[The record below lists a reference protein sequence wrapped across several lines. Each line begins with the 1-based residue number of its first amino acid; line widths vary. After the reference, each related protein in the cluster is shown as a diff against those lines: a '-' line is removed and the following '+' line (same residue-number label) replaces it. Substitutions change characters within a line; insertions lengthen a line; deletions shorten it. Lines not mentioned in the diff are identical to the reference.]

1 MFCLNCG
8 AELPDTAKF
17 CNECGMKIEPK
28 KQEMVTE
35 KPSAKDISNE
45 DAPVMEKPKMAF
57 KEVDKEPEV
66 QEEAPKKNQ
75 FVFTGKP
82 KKAAPIIEEPEDDAE
97 EDEDVE
103 EEELAVNTAFLDEED
118 EDDEDEEEEA
128 EDDEDSYDED
138 EEYENE
144 DEEDDEPIIP
154 PAPARKLSTARTPVP
169 ETRKLSTAR
178 NTTLSASESNYSS
191 NYSIEDDAYW
201 NDVLPEID
209 DEINQI
215 PKDVIL
221 KAVGCVVALFVIIA
235 WLIFML

>member
-28 KQEMVTE
+28 KQEPIAE
-35 KPSAKDISNE
+35 KPSAKDVSRE
-45 DAPVMEKPKMAF
+45 EAQPRMTFREADP
-57 KEVDKEPEV
+57 EPEV
-66 QEEAPKKNQ
+66 SEDAPKKNQ

-82 KKAAPIIEEPEDDAE
+82 KKETPVIEEPEEDAE
-97 EDEDVE
+97 EDE
-103 EEELAVNTAFLDEED
+103 EEELSVNTAFLDRDEDEEEDEDEEDEEDDMDSYEQD
-118 EDDEDEEEEA
+118 EDDEDEEEE
-128 EDDEDSYDED
+128 
-138 EEYENE
+138 EE
-144 DEEDDEPIIP
+144 EPVIS
-154 PAPARKLSTARTPVP
+154 PARKLSTARSAVP

-178 NTTLSASESNYSS
+178 STTLPAGETNYPS

-209 DEINQI
+209 NEINQI